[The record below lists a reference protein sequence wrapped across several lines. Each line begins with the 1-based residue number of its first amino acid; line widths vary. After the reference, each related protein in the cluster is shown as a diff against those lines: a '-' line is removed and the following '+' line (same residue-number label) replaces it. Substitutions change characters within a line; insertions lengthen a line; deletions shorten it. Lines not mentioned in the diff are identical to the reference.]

1 MLKRNVCVVTGTRAE
16 YGLLTWLMREIEAD
30 PALDLQLAVTGMHLA
45 PEFGMT
51 VQDVEADGFTVDARV
66 EMLVSS
72 DTPVGIAKSIGLGVI
87 GFADAFARLQPD
99 IVVVLGDR
107 FEILAA
113 AQAALVARIPIAH
126 LHGGETTEGA
136 FDEAIRHSITKMAH
150 LHFVAAEPYR
160 SRVIQLGEA
169 PERVFTVGSPGL
181 DHIHR
186 TPRLDRA
193 EVESLLGFPLDA
205 PLFVVTYHPATLS
218 GRSAAES
225 ADELF
230 RALLR
235 FPDARFVLTKSN
247 ADTGGRAINRAID
260 AFVESHP
267 GRARAFSAMGLP
279 RYLSTLAFAD
289 VVLGNSS
296 SGLTEAPALGVP
308 TVNVGD
314 RQKGRLRATSVIDCG
329 ESEAEIAHAI
339 ETALSP
345 GFLAQIEGQALPY
358 GVGDASPA
366 VCRVLREAPLGDAL
380 LQKHFHDLPQPA
392 PEPST

>member
-1 MLKRNVCVVTGTRAE
+1 MSKRNICVVTGTRAE
-16 YGLLTWLMREIEAD
+16 YGLLYWLLREIEAD
-30 PALDLQLAVTGMHLA
+30 PALDLQLLATGMHLS

-51 VQDVEADGFTVDARV
+51 VEAIEADGFAVDERV

-160 SRVIQLGEA
+160 RRVVQLGEDPA
-169 PERVFTVGSPGL
+169 RVFTVGSPGL

-186 TPRLDRA
+186 TPRMERA
-193 EVESLLGFPLDA
+193 EVEEMLGFPLDA
-205 PLFVVTYHPATLS
+205 PAFVVTFHPETLS
-218 GRSAAES
+218 GLSAAES
-225 ADELF
+225 ADELL

-235 FPDARFVLTKSN
+235 FPDACFVFTKSN
-247 ADTGGRAINRAID
+247 ADTGGRAINHAID
-260 AFVESHP
+260 AFVEARP
-267 GRARAFSAMGLP
+267 DRARAFTAMGLP
-279 RYLSTLAFAD
+279 RYLSTLALAD
-289 VVLGNSS
+289 VVVGNSS

-314 RQKGRLRATSVIDCG
+314 RQKGRLRAASVIDCAT
-329 ESEAEIAHAI
+329 SEAEIADAI

-345 GFLAQIEGQALPY
+345 AFRAQTGGQALPY

-366 VCRVLREAPLGDAL
+366 VCRVLRETPLGDAL
-380 LQKHFHDLPQPA
+380 LKKHFHDLPLPA
-392 PEPST
+392 SGLSE